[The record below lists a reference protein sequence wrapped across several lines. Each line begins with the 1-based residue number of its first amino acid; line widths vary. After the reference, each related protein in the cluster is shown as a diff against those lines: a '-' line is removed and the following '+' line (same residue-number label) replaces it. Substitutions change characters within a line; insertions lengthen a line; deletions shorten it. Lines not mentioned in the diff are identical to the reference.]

1 MFGLMEEGAG
11 RLVLHLLHG
20 HRYGVRAVEGQLARG
35 GLVQHDAQR
44 VDVAGGREILALG
57 LLRRD
62 VVGGAQHSGRFV
74 VHGVLR
80 PGDAEVHHL
89 HVAVGL
95 HHDVLRLDVAVDDV
109 LVVGDGEGL
118 AHLGADFGGLALVD
132 GAALLDGGLQ
142 VGPAHELHDD
152 VVGVV
157 VLAPVV
163 HVHDVGALQVC
174 GSGGLLAEALGEIG
188 VGGELRQHH
197 LHGDDAAQRAV
208 LGAVHLGHAAD
219 ADAILY
225 LVAAAKDLARHCS
238 LSGHLDTP

>member
-1 MFGLMEEGAG
+1 M
-11 RLVLHLLHG
+11 
-20 HRYGVRAVEGQLARG
+20 
-35 GLVQHDAQR
+35 
-44 VDVAGGREILALG
+44 
-57 LLRRD
+57 
-62 VVGGAQHSGRFV
+62 GGAQHSGGFV

-80 PGDAEVHHL
+80 PGDAEIHHL

-109 LVVGDGEGL
+109 LVVGHGEGL
-118 AHLGADFGGLALVD
+118 AHLGADFSGLALVD
-132 GAALLDGGLQ
+132 GAALLNGGLQ
-142 VGPAHELHDD
+142 VGPAHEFHDD
-152 VVGVV
+152 VVGLV

-163 HVHDVGALQVC
+163 HVHDVGALQIR
-174 GSGGLLAEALGEIG
+174 GSGGLLAEALGERG

-219 ADAILY
+219 ADAVLY
-225 LVAAAKDLARHCS
+225 LVTAAKDLARHCS